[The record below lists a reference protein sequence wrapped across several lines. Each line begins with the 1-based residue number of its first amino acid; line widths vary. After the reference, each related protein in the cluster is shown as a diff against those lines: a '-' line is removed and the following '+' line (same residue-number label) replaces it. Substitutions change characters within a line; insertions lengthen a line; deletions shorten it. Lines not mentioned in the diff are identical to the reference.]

1 MSTNLPVS
9 TQTLPALG
17 MQVEHLLLSGKAV
30 EDLAASMIADGLVE
44 ELRTKVPVLYST
56 ASRRAELDGIK
67 RALTPWFATYPQPE
81 RSDPEWLAFW
91 QGYVVACGHQPEAAL
106 VGAMEAWAKFPDSEF
121 LPKPGRL
128 AEIAAKTPTAAFKLA
143 GRAHQ
148 VLQLA
153 DDRMDRQRVA
163 AGMQR
168 DKVKPEEQVQA
179 VSQMLADFK
188 AKSIAGAKRV
198 PPEGDKGPYIGG
210 RLATGSALTPEM
222 LRHLGRPVP
231 PPPDPRDP
239 VEFDF

>member
-1 MSTNLPVS
+1 MSTNLPANIETSTPLSLALTPFVS
-9 TQTLPALG
+9 SS
-17 MQVEHLLLSGKAV
+17 ESV
-30 EDLAASMIADGLVE
+30 EDATSKVIEAGLVE
-44 ELRTKVPVLYST
+44 ELRKAVPVLYSA
-56 ASRRAELDGIK
+56 ASRGAGLEGLEAVLR
-67 RALTPWFATYPQPE
+67 PCFATYPQPE
-81 RSDPEWLAFW
+81 RGKQEWIAW
-91 QGYVVACGHQPEAAL
+91 WASYVTVCGHLPIEALRGAL
-106 VGAMEAWAKFPDSEF
+106 VAWMKLPDSEF

-128 AEIAAKTPTAAFKLA
+128 AELARATPTAAFKFA

-148 VLQLA
+148 MLQLA

-210 RLATGSALTPEM
+210 RAATGSALTPEM